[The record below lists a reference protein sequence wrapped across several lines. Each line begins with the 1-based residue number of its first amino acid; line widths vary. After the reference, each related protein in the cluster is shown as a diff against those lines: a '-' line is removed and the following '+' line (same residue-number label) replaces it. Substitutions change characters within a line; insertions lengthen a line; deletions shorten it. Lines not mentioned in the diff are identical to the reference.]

1 MKLHTLTTS
10 LCVVALTVVGVAQA
24 PKADDKQAKSA
35 AATKS
40 EASANASDRAYVI
53 GVEDVI
59 MVNVW
64 HEPEMS
70 RALTVRPDGKIS
82 LPLAG
87 EFQAAGVTAAD
98 LEDSIAKK
106 LTSLIQNPQVTVI
119 VQEIKSKRFNIMGE
133 VNRPGTYPL
142 QPDMTI
148 IDAVALAGGLRDF
161 AKPKKMYVLR
171 GSSKIPV
178 NYKEVIG
185 GKLGGNLKLESKD
198 TVVVP

>member
-1 MKLHTLTTS
+1 MKLRS
-10 LCVVALTVVGVAQA
+10 LLIVTCLIATDLLLFAQA
-24 PKADDKQAKSA
+24 PKKGADAAKPAPTA
-35 AATKS
+35 AAPGATAVDS
-40 EASANASDRAYVI
+40 AYVI
-53 GVEDVI
+53 GAEDVLT
-59 MVNVW
+59 VNVW

-70 RALTVRPDGKIS
+70 RQLTVRPDGKIS

-87 EFQAAGVTAAD
+87 EFQAAGVTASD
-98 LEDSIAKK
+98 LENSIAKK
-106 LTSLIQNPQVTVI
+106 LASLIQNPQVTVI
-119 VQEIKSKRFNIMGE
+119 VQDIKSQRFNIMGE

-142 QPDMTI
+142 QSDMTI
-148 IDAVALAGGLRDF
+148 IDAVAVAGGLRDF

-185 GKLGGNLKLESKD
+185 GKLEANLKLQSKD

>member
-1 MKLHTLTTS
+1 MKLRSFLVVTCMVAAS
-10 LCVVALTVVGVAQA
+10 LFAQA
-24 PKADDKQAKSA
+24 QKKVVDGSKPAPATAAPAPSA
-35 AATKS
+35 ADNS
-40 EASANASDRAYVI
+40 YVI
-53 GVEDVI
+53 GTEDVLT
-59 MVNVW
+59 VNVW

-70 RALTVRPDGKIS
+70 RQLTVRPDGKIS

-87 EFQAAGVTAAD
+87 EFQAAGVTASQ

-106 LTSLIQNPQVTVI
+106 LASLIQNPQVTVI
-119 VQEIKSKRFNIMGE
+119 VQDNKSQRFNIMGE

-142 QPDMTI
+142 QSDMTI
-148 IDAVALAGGLRDF
+148 IDAVAIAGGLRDF

-185 GKLGGNLKLESKD
+185 GKLEANLKLQSKD